1 MQKSRKIEITKSNY
15 ARYASK
21 TCLPQ
26 CMQLA
31 YLIPGFTS
39 EFYEFMGKVDGALA
53 KQVREE
59 GAIIPKKR
67 IDAIKDEA
75 GDIFWFIALI
85 CLDCKITFAKV
96 YDEAV
101 TVFKDKQRSSFAAAG
116 CVLSM
121 NGTMMDRPLFVQSKI
136 KHFANK
142 TTKEKKDELVALL
155 AHTLVVLKSMG
166 ITKFES
172 IMQSNIDKLASR
184 QQRNQIQ
191 GDGDKR

>member
-1 MQKSRKIEITKSNY
+1 
-15 ARYASK
+15 
-21 TCLPQ
+21 
-26 CMQLA
+26 
-31 YLIPGFTS
+31 
-39 EFYEFMGKVDGALA
+39 
-53 KQVREE
+53 
-59 GAIIPKKR
+59 
-67 IDAIKDEA
+67 
-75 GDIFWFIALI
+75 
-85 CLDCKITFAKV
+85 
-96 YDEAV
+96 
-101 TVFKDKQRSSFAAAG
+101 
-116 CVLSM
+116 
-121 NGTMMDRPLFVQSKI
+121 MMDRPLFVQSKI